1 MVYKYLEKMFSPS
14 QTVKQHT
21 EVVPEQLYISAEQ
34 KGEVLLSDGRFATIF
49 KVKAGHLAMS
59 LDSNKM
65 FEIFKI
71 MTMTVKI
78 DDKPIT
84 MQEAFNLD
92 VNDFN
97 KIIHYL
103 FK

>member
-1 MVYKYLEKMFSPS
+1 VYKYLEKLFSPP
-14 QTVKQHT
+14 TNRQHV
-21 EVVPEQLYISAEQ
+21 EVVPSQLYISSEQ

-59 LDSNKM
+59 LDHNKM
-65 FEIFKI
+65 HEILKI

-84 MQEAFNLD
+84 IEEAFNLD
-92 VNDFN
+92 IHDFN
-97 KIIHYL
+97 KISHFL

>member
-1 MVYKYLEKMFSPS
+1 MVHQYLKKLFTVP
-14 QTVKQHT
+14 QVKQHV
-21 EVVPEQLYISAEQ
+21 EVIPSELYISAEQ
-34 KGEVLLSDGRFATIF
+34 KGEVLLNDGRFATIF

-59 LDSNKM
+59 LDNNKM
-65 FEIFKI
+65 HEIMKI

-84 MQEAFNLD
+84 LEQAFNLD
-92 VNDFN
+92 IHDFN
-97 KIIHYL
+97 KISHFL

>member
-1 MVYKYLEKMFSPS
+1 
-14 QTVKQHT
+14 
-21 EVVPEQLYISAEQ
+21 
-34 KGEVLLSDGRFATIF
+34 
-49 KVKAGHLAMS
+49 MS